1 MNRLEQILADLHDLK
16 SPLLAIKHLSTA
28 LLDQEEMPDQSRR
41 KLRLIQTS
49 AAEAMDTL
57 TKLGESEPTPTDAR
71 SGTNEPIDLARLTRD
86 VVRKFHTRAEE
97 KKQTLC
103 CSVAS
108 DACYVDADKG
118 LVRKAMVNLVGNAIK
133 FSPQGARVEVRTG
146 RRKDTAYFAVS
157 DNGPGLSEAD
167 REQVFQAFESAGPHP
182 TGDEESTGLG
192 LYLVRRI
199 AHEHNGEVAVSSSE
213 GTGSTFTL
221 HLPATEPGD
230 AEASSRTPSI
240 SKASGPSPNSSSGA
254 EGQRQARVARRH
266 VGHQRSG

>member
-28 LLDQEEMPDQSRR
+28 LLDDDMPDSSKR
-41 KLRLIQTS
+41 KLELIQTS
-49 AAEAMDTL
+49 ADEAMDTL
-57 TKLGESEPTPTDAR
+57 RQLGESDPAQQDAISDTD
-71 SGTNEPIDLARLTRD
+71 EPIDLARLTRD
-86 VVRKFHTRAEE
+86 VVRRFHPRAEE
-97 KKQTLC
+97 KEQTLC
-103 CSVAS
+103 YSVAS

-118 LVRKAMVNLVGNAIK
+118 LVRKAMVNLVSNAIK
-133 FSPQGARVEVRTG
+133 FSPKGARVEVRAG
-146 RRKDTAYFAVS
+146 RRKDTVYFAVS

-199 AHEHNGEVAVSSSE
+199 AREHNGDVAVSSSE

-221 HLPATEPGD
+221 RLPATQSRGVD
-230 AEASSRTPSI
+230 ASSRAASMSEPS
-240 SKASGPSPNSSSGA
+240 APLPNRSTDPGG
-254 EGQRQARVARRH
+254 ERQARVARRH
-266 VGHQRSG
+266 VGQHRSG